1 MPTRRASSLF
11 ALLPLFAPLTAA
23 LLAALLTGACSGSPA
38 QPDAGSP
45 ADARSDCRAP
55 GGVDPCRARC
65 HDFVIDRLI
74 VPETPQQAQ
83 SLGVD
88 HNHDGIPDNALGYA
102 FSALASFNI
111 RVQPHFD
118 RALREG
124 LLLLALRIDAHALT
138 QARYA
143 RVQLFSAEAP
153 DCCAGAFEGPARAR
167 CARRPAFQCDDA
179 PQPLRVRAQ
188 SRVRFAPQPIADSTL
203 QLGPVCWGQI
213 EAPDVLL
220 EPLVL
225 KSLRLRARYDGTN
238 LVEGVLNGV
247 ITHDSIEKSLPV
259 LVAALMQHEL
269 DGARPGS
276 QKWQN
281 LRKEFDP
288 DHDGVVTTAE
298 VSNNGSFQRFTAGD
312 VDIDND
318 GRPELS
324 FGFGFHA
331 RPAVIVDP

>member
-1 MPTRRASSLF
+1 MPTRRASSPF
-11 ALLPLFAPLTAA
+11 ALLTPFAPLTAA
-23 LLAALLTGACSGSPA
+23 LLAALLAGACSGSPA
-38 QPDAGSP
+38 QPDASSP

-55 GGVDPCRARC
+55 NGVDPCRARC

-74 VPETPQQAQ
+74 VPETLEQAE

-88 HNHDGIPDNALGYA
+88 LNHYGQNDNALGYA
-102 FSALASFNI
+102 LSGLEILSI

-124 LLLLALRIDAHALT
+124 LLSLALRIDAHALT

-153 DCCAGAFEGPARAR
+153 DCCAGALDGPARAR

-203 QLGPVCWGQI
+203 QPGPVCWGQI
-213 EAPDVLL
+213 EAPGVLL
-220 EPLVL
+220 EPLVF

-247 ITHDSIEKSLPV
+247 ITRDSIEKSLLV
-259 LVAALMQHEL
+259 LVAALMQYEL
-269 DGARPGS
+269 DNALPGS

-298 VSNNGSFQRFTAGD
+298 VDNNEFFRGFLGD
-312 VDIDND
+312 VMDND
-318 GRPELS
+318 GRLELS